1 VNKMADNKNETK
13 KAFKDLKCIWMSSSV
28 VDYKLCDKDFDCEN
42 CQFDKVIRNLA
53 VDAKQQTSTGEN
65 TISVL
70 DSLMKRVKNQVCEPK
85 NIYLKNQLMVKHL
98 FADTYYLG
106 INPIILLFLDNIN
119 YVKDAGHQGYILKNK
134 ALFRV
139 EGEWGYITFTSP
151 MDFTLLDK
159 LNFTAADILSNKWFA
174 IISVNESEITS
185 ARISRDQWY
194 SNQVNSLNL
203 LNEYK
208 LNTPKIGATLMDGG
222 SPVKNLNR
230 FLGNA
235 EYLKVLS
242 KLINE

>member
-1 VNKMADNKNETK
+1 MADKKNGIN
-13 KAFKDLKCIWMSSSV
+13 KAFQDLKCIWMSSNV

-53 VDAKQQTSTGEN
+53 VDSKQQTSTGEN
-65 TISVL
+65 PVSIL
-70 DSLMKRVKNQVCEPK
+70 DSLMKRVKNQVYEPK
-85 NIYLKNQLMVKHL
+85 NIYLKSQLMVKHL

-119 YVKDAGHQGYILKNK
+119 SVKDAGHQGYILKNQ
-134 ALFRV
+134 ALFKI

-159 LNFTAADILSNKWFA
+159 LNFNAGDILSNKWFA
-174 IISVNESEITS
+174 IISVHQPDITT
-185 ARISRDQWY
+185 ARITRDQWY
-194 SNQVNSLNL
+194 GNQVNSLNL
-203 LNEYK
+203 LSEYK
-208 LNTPKIGATLMDGG
+208 LNTPKIGTTLMDGG
-222 SPVKNLNR
+222 VPVKNLNR
-230 FLGNA
+230 FLGNT